1 MASGFRALRHEDVSS
16 GFRGVHRFG
25 NFPCRVHDFG
35 PDIVRALKIFPQV
48 LVFACPGKGDD
59 RRSSA
64 QGDREHILLNL
75 KQQMID
81 AERFFGSL
89 TDRSDLAIEGCGV
102 ECRRAERAE
111 AAGVGYG
118 GDQRRGGCRAHSP

>member
-1 MASGFRALRHEDVSS
+1 MPCATEDVSS
-16 GFRGVHRFG
+16 SFRGAHRFG
-25 NFPCRVHDFG
+25 NLPCHVHDLG
-35 PDIVRALKIFPQV
+35 PDIVRALKIITQILV
-48 LVFACPGKGDD
+48 LACPRKGCD
-59 RRSSA
+59 RRSCA
-64 QGDREHILLNL
+64 QGDREHILLDL

-89 TDRSDLAIEGCGV
+89 TDRSDLGIKGCGV

-118 GDQRRGGCRAHSP
+118 GDQGRGGCRAHPP